1 MTICIAGE
9 RDIKGALY
17 IQVDLSGRGGGE
29 GRVQIKVKG
38 VAQAMLG
45 MDGDISSG
53 KYAGEKGRGGMF

>member
-1 MTICIAGE
+1 
-9 RDIKGALY
+9 
-17 IQVDLSGRGGGE
+17 LSGRGGGW

>member
-1 MTICIAGE
+1 MYMYCIVYREHYTSRLVRE
-9 RDIKGALY
+9 RVGW
-17 IQVDLSGRGGGE
+17 E

>member
-1 MTICIAGE
+1 LHCRREGY
-9 RDIKGALY
+9 KGNIIL
-17 IQVDLSGRGGGE
+17 VDLSGRGRGW